1 MADRGCAF
9 WGGPGGDRV
18 GDILNCGPL
27 DAGVGYGFSLWFE
40 VFGKTGNPRFPAAPH
55 PLTFDCALFK
65 GMGAFKEIRD
75 SPTPIFADSL
85 P

>member
-65 GMGAFKEIRD
+65 GMSALLEFRD
-75 SPTPIFADSL
+75 ALTPIGADGL